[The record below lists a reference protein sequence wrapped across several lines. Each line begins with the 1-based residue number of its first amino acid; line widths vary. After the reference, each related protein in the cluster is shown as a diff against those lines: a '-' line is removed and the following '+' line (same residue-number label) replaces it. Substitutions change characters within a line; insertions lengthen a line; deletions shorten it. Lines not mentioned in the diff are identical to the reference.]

1 MSAKDYKSTLN
12 LPQTPFS
19 MRGDLPKRE
28 PLQIEEWLKNKVYE
42 KRIEKNKKHEKFLLH
57 DGPPYANGGLHLGTA
72 LNKILKDVVVK
83 YKNMSGYEA
92 RFIPG
97 WDCHGLPVELG
108 AEKQLL
114 DKKLDKT
121 KVPVTELRQM
131 CREYAEKYIVLQMS
145 QFKRLEVFG
154 EWDNPYLTMSKEYVA
169 TIIRELGRHSK
180 EGVLYQGN
188 KPVYWC
194 ASCTTALAEAEIEYK
209 NKRSPS
215 IYVKFELSKDA
226 LASFKELSGIANNL
240 HAKQVSFIVWTTTP
254 WTLPANLG
262 VFLHPEYE
270 YIALK
275 APSGHYDLANL
286 AEIWIIAQGLKESF
300 EKALGLSKPLEVLLT
315 FRSEKL
321 HKQKL
326 KHPFI
331 DRESLIMEAEYV
343 TLDAGTGVVHSA
355 PGHGSEDYIVGTKYG
370 LKIYAPVDE
379 KGRFTEDFPEIPGLK
394 GQFVFKTN
402 TVIIENLKNSGH
414 LLFSSEVEHSYP
426 HCWRCHQPII
436 FRATP
441 QWFIGMS
448 SQKRSLRQEAKDQIK
463 SIQWI
468 PDWGINRILGMV
480 ETRPDWCIS
489 RQRTWGVPITVFYC
503 QSCHEPLAEESV
515 FFHVADLV
523 KQHGTDIWF
532 TESAEKLLPAGV
544 KCKKCDS
551 KSFVKEKD
559 ILDVWFDSGV
569 SHAAVCEDRELGW
582 PADMYLE
589 GSDQHRGWFQ
599 TSLLTAVATRYRAP
613 FKTVLT
619 HGFVNDRDGKKM
631 SKSKG
636 NVVSPLD
643 IINQFGA
650 EILRLWVVLEDYRND
665 VNYSKESIERVS
677 ESYRKIRNT
686 IRFILGNLYDFDPD
700 QHQKSLHDMSDLDL
714 WALSKSAGVFEKIR
728 HAYEQ
733 YEFHFVY
740 HQIVNFCAVDLS
752 SVYFDILKDRLYTA
766 AKDSLERRAS
776 QTALWMIGS
785 ALLRSL
791 TPIITFTAE
800 EAWKLFP
807 QGKGKTDSIYLTDF
821 PSGENGLDKWKNTE
835 LEEKFEILWNLRD
848 RVLKELEVERQNKKI
863 GHPREAKVILGVD
876 DKTEK
881 LLKEIR
887 EDLKRL
893 FLVSELELTRGDQI
907 KVIRSNGTK
916 CERCWTYTLEVG
928 QNVAHPD
935 ICDRCTKA
943 IGK

>member
-12 LPQTPFS
+12 LPQTSFS

-42 KRIEKNKKHEKFLLH
+42 RRIEKNKKHEKFLLH

-131 CREYAEKYIVLQMS
+131 CREYAEKYIALQMS

-194 ASCTTALAEAEIEYK
+194 TSCTTALAEAEIEYK

-226 LASFKELSGIANNL
+226 LASFKELSNIANNL

-275 APSGHYDLANL
+275 APSGHSTNL
-286 AEIWIIAQGLKESF
+286 AEIWIVAQGLKESF
-300 EKALGLSKPLEVLLT
+300 EKTLGLSKPLEVLLT

-355 PGHGSEDYIVGTKYG
+355 PGHGTEDYIVGTKYG

-379 KGRFTEDFPEIPGLK
+379 KGRFTEEFPEMQ
-394 GQFVFKTN
+394 GQFVFKAN

-468 PDWGINRILGMV
+468 PDCGINRILGMV
-480 ETRPDWCIS
+480 EARPDWCIS

-523 KQHGTDIWF
+523 EEHGTDIWF
-532 TESAEKLLPAGV
+532 TESAVKLLPAGA
-544 KCKKCDS
+544 KCKKCGNQ
-551 KSFVKEKD
+551 SFVKEKD

-582 PADMYLE
+582 PADLYLE

-613 FKTVLT
+613 FETVLT

-643 IINQFGA
+643 IMNQFGA

-700 QHQKSLHDMSDLDL
+700 LHQKSLHDMSDLDL

-733 YEFHFVY
+733 YEFHLVY

-800 EAWKLFP
+800 EAWQLFP

-821 PSGENGLDKWKNTE
+821 PSGENGLDKWKNTV
-835 LEEKFEILWNLRD
+835 LEDKFEILWNLRA

-881 LLKEIR
+881 SLKEIR

-916 CERCWTYTLEVG
+916 CERCWTYSVEVG
-928 QNVAHPD
+928 QNVTHPD
-935 ICDRCTKA
+935 ICDRCIKA
-943 IGK
+943 IGI